1 MVVLR
6 CAERIIP
13 KLHAFL
19 LIFANFA
26 VADVHDELD
35 IPRKYI
41 RSRELNSYFNLRLFW
56 KRGYRWQ
63 ESSSEKKWCMQCTL
77 SGCPEGSSIKIDT
90 CDRSDSRQQFF
101 FDDGRIR
108 SRKNKDVCL
117 ERQGRS
123 IKLDQCNNSSSQK
136 WDELSKSREFQLRIP
151 GNKYK
156 CASQHHHPKKNERV
170 YLTSCKKSVDNK
182 TDKWIVY

>member
-90 CDRSDSRQQFF
+90 CDRSDSRQQFY
-101 FDDGRIR
+101 FDNRRIR
-108 SRKNKDVCL
+108 SRKNKQVCL

-136 WDELSKSREFQLRIP
+136 WSGLFESREFQLRIP
-151 GNKYK
+151 GSSNK
-156 CASQHHHPKKNERV
+156 CASQHHHPKAHERV
-170 YLTSCKKSVDNK
+170 YMESCKLSVENK

>member
-1 MVVLR
+1 MGFF
-6 CAERIIP
+6 ERFTP
-13 KLHAFL
+13 KLHVIL
-19 LIFANFA
+19 LVLVNFA
-26 VADVHDELD
+26 VAGAQDEQELS
-35 IPRKYI
+35 PKHL

-56 KRGYRWQ
+56 KKGYRWQ
-63 ESSSEKKWCMQCTL
+63 ESSSEKKWCMQCTS

-90 CDRSDSRQQFF
+90 CDRSDSRQQFY
-101 FDDGRIR
+101 FDNRRIR

-123 IKLDQCNNSSSQK
+123 IKLDQCNNSINQK
-136 WDELSKSREFQLRIP
+136 WDELSTSREFQLRIP

-170 YLTSCKKSVDNK
+170 YLTSCKKSIDNK